1 MPLIGQGNQAVGNLG
16 EQTAA
21 DYLVKQ
27 GCRILERNF
36 RSRGGEVDIVAKD
49 RDGCIAF
56 VEVKTRRSL
65 AYGLPQLAVTQ
76 RKQHQISKGALA
88 WLSKNRLHECTAR
101 FDVIAV
107 LLQDGSEPTIEH
119 IPNAFDLA
127 Y

>member
-27 GCRILERNF
+27 GYRILERNF

-49 RDGCIAF
+49 RQGCIAF
-56 VEVKTRRSL
+56 IEVKTRRSL
-65 AYGLPQLAVTQ
+65 AYGLPQLAVTG

-88 WLSKNRLHECTAR
+88 WLSKNRLHGCSAR

>member
-1 MPLIGQGNQAVGNLG
+1 MLTGQHNQAVGASG
-16 EQTAA
+16 EQAA
-21 DYLVKQ
+21 TDYLVNQ
-27 GCRILERNF
+27 GYAILERNF

-49 RDGCIAF
+49 QEGYIVF

-65 AYGLPQLAVTQ
+65 SYGLPQLAVNR
-76 RKQHQISKGALA
+76 RKQHQISKGALS
-88 WLSKNRLHECTAR
+88 WLSRNKRHDCLAR

-107 LLQDGSEPTIEH
+107 LLQDGAAPRIEH

>member
-1 MPLIGQGNQAVGNLG
+1 MPLIGQRNQAVGESG
-16 EQTAA
+16 ERAA
-21 DYLVKQ
+21 AEYLVNR
-27 GCRILERNF
+27 GYAILERNF

-49 RDGCIAF
+49 RDGCIIF

-65 AYGLPQLAVTQ
+65 TYGLPQLAVTQ
-76 RKQHQISKGALA
+76 RKQHQISKGALT
-88 WLSKNRLHECTAR
+88 WLSKNRRYDNPAR

-107 LLQDGSEPTIEH
+107 LLQDGAAPQIEH

>member
-1 MPLIGQGNQAVGNLG
+1 MPLIGKGNQAVGDLG

-21 DYLVKQ
+21 EYLMKQ
-27 GCRILERNF
+27 GYRILERNF

-49 RDGCIAF
+49 RQGCIAF

-65 AYGLPQLAVTQ
+65 AYGLPQQAVTT
-76 RKQHQISKGALA
+76 RKQRQISKGALS
-88 WLSKNRLHECTAR
+88 WLSRNRLHDCSAR

-107 LLQDGSEPTIEH
+107 LLQNGAEPQLEH
-119 IPNAFDLA
+119 IINAFDLS

>member
-1 MPLIGQGNQAVGNLG
+1 MPLIGQHNQAVGASG
-16 EQTAA
+16 EQIAA
-21 DYLVKQ
+21 DYLISQ
-27 GCRILERNF
+27 GYRILERNF

-49 RDGCIAF
+49 RQGCIAF
-56 VEVKTRRSL
+56 IEVKTRRSL
-65 AYGLPQLAVTQ
+65 TYGLPQLAVTG

-88 WLSKNRLHECTAR
+88 WLSKNRLHDCSAR

-107 LLQDGSEPTIEH
+107 LLQDGTVPTVEH